1 MYFGGT
7 SEPAREVAAEHADC
21 YLMWIETVDSI
32 AGLVADIKER
42 AAAHGRSLTF
52 GLRTHVLVRETED
65 EARNAAAELVAELD
79 PAIGRALKEAAHDH
93 QSEGVRRQDALRAAA
108 GDDGFVEDALWTG
121 IGVARSGVGAAITGS
136 VDQVEAKLRA
146 YAALGIDAF
155 ILSGYP
161 LDDEAERVA
170 ELLLPRF
177 ELGYV

>member
-1 MYFGGT
+1 M
-7 SEPAREVAAEHADC
+7 SPREHADC

-32 AGLVADIKER
+32 GALVADVR
-42 AAAHGRSLTF
+42 RVLRPSGRSLS
-52 GLRTHVLVRETED
+52 LRFAHPRHR
-65 EARNAAAELVAELD
+65 ARRPRPRRAAPLPISSAGSTPTSVGVSRS
-79 PAIGRALKEAAHDH
+79 PAHDH
-93 QSEGVRRQDALRAAA
+93 QSEGVRRQDAQRAAS

-136 VDQVEAKLRA
+136 VEQVEAKLRT

-170 ELLLPRF
+170 ALLLPRF
-177 ELGYV
+177 ELGYLAPQ